1 MGANKVSLKKTLL
14 CVATVSALTM
24 IAGGS
29 TAATND
35 YSLQYNGFGVKAEYA
50 DYASEHSHF
59 FIGGNFVNHGPTEK
73 ESGDTDYYYNAV
85 DRYGDHTADP
95 NNVEKY
101 NTIGDISLTYTEST
115 FRNAIADETLAAPKD
130 FEIYGGGLVFGSV
143 SSGDQLGGNQANVK
157 GDVNLV
163 FQDITTRKHEN
174 DEGLQGF
181 DVFGGGA
188 IHTNFGRAIL
198 EGNTHITLK
207 NVNSPVSEVMGG
219 GLVNGGGLRESEAD
233 PYRPKTN
240 ADASVKGNVTIDVSD
255 STLGTIAGGGDVT
268 GDGTTTDAKMN
279 IEGDV
284 TINVKNTTLKLG
296 GVDFDYGVVVGGSF
310 ATQKGVA
317 NLEKGVTI
325 NVQNSTMDLLIGGGG
340 TADELYPDDGDRVSV
355 AGHSAV
361 VKGDVNITLDGT
373 AVSHTLLAGGYSD
386 SGFFGIKYNPQDG
399 EYGDADVKGNATVT
413 LKNGSSVKTVYMA
426 GYGKGADVE
435 GDSTLIIVDPTVKVL
450 EGGVIYG

>member
-1 MGANKVSLKKTLL
+1 MGANKVNLKKTLL

-24 IAGGS
+24 IAGS
-29 TAATND
+29 AAAATNE
-35 YSLQYNGFGVKAEYA
+35 YSLQYNGIGVKAKYA
-50 DYASEHSHF
+50 DYASEHRHF

-181 DVFGGGA
+181 VVFGGGA

-219 GLVNGGGLRESEAD
+219 RFGQWRWPEGIRGGPLS
-233 PYRPKTN
+233 P
-240 ADASVKGNVTIDVSD
+240 
-255 STLGTIAGGGDVT
+255 
-268 GDGTTTDAKMN
+268 
-279 IEGDV
+279 
-284 TINVKNTTLKLG
+284 
-296 GVDFDYGVVVGGSF
+296 
-310 ATQKGVA
+310 
-317 NLEKGVTI
+317 
-325 NVQNSTMDLLIGGGG
+325 
-340 TADELYPDDGDRVSV
+340 
-355 AGHSAV
+355 
-361 VKGDVNITLDGT
+361 
-373 AVSHTLLAGGYSD
+373 
-386 SGFFGIKYNPQDG
+386 
-399 EYGDADVKGNATVT
+399 
-413 LKNGSSVKTVYMA
+413 
-426 GYGKGADVE
+426 
-435 GDSTLIIVDPTVKVL
+435 
-450 EGGVIYG
+450 

>member
-1 MGANKVSLKKTLL
+1 
-14 CVATVSALTM
+14 M
-24 IAGGS
+24 IAGGAA
-29 TAATND
+29 AATNE
-35 YSLQYNGFGVKAEYA
+35 YSLQYNGIGVKAEYA
-50 DYASEHSHF
+50 DYASEHSHY

-73 ESGDTDYYYNAV
+73 ESGDADYYYNAV

-143 SSGDQLGGNQANVK
+143 GSGDQLGGNQANVK

-268 GDGTTTDAKMN
+268 GDGTTTDAK
-279 IEGDV
+279 
-284 TINVKNTTLKLG
+284 
-296 GVDFDYGVVVGGSF
+296 
-310 ATQKGVA
+310 
-317 NLEKGVTI
+317 
-325 NVQNSTMDLLIGGGG
+325 
-340 TADELYPDDGDRVSV
+340 
-355 AGHSAV
+355 
-361 VKGDVNITLDGT
+361 
-373 AVSHTLLAGGYSD
+373 
-386 SGFFGIKYNPQDG
+386 
-399 EYGDADVKGNATVT
+399 
-413 LKNGSSVKTVYMA
+413 
-426 GYGKGADVE
+426 
-435 GDSTLIIVDPTVKVL
+435 
-450 EGGVIYG
+450 